1 DAGTIAWPAD
11 LVADGEGTRWE
22 LFTAPEGGLAVE
34 DGTVTGGECLGDL
47 TLRDEPL
54 DSSELSGRAHLEGF
68 LALDLPEL
76 DRSVLEAALRGELAV
91 AQYRPDGIEVVT
103 GVQIPSVL
111 DDLYAAGAADQ
122 ERGVRWQVGA
132 STRWR

>member
-1 DAGTIAWPAD
+1 
-11 LVADGEGTRWE
+11 WE

-34 DGTVTGGECLGDL
+34 DGTVTGGESLGDL

-91 AQYRPDGIEVVT
+91 AQYGPAGIEVFT
-103 GVQIPSVL
+103 GVPIPSAPADRSAVA
-111 DDLYAAGAADQ
+111 AAGP
-122 ERGVRWQVGA
+122 RPG
-132 STRWR
+132 